1 MKRIFNI
8 LSKTFIGT
16 LMFIAPCVGAVS
28 CYEKFDQPEIQKPVD
43 LEANTTIAEL
53 KAMYAGGPTEIYNDV
68 IIEGVVNSSDRSG
81 NFYRSLYIQDATGGI
96 ELKIGKT
103 GLYNE
108 YPIGQVLYVKAR
120 SLVLGDYKGMLQLG
134 APSPESK
141 YETSYMDA
149 PLLINSTIFKG
160 VRGDAP
166 FPYEIEDRSGLN
178 ARNLGTIVTLKD
190 VVYKEGTYLLYDE
203 NGNYEKLPLDT
214 WAIKEDKSEGIE
226 SAYGNHVFVL
236 PGGGEI
242 TVRTSGYARF
252 AQKKVPEVGTH
263 VNLTG
268 ILTRYNTTYQ
278 LALIDLTGVE
288 IL

>member
-8 LSKTFIGT
+8 LSKTFIAA
-16 LMFIAPCVGAVS
+16 LAFIGPCVGAVS
-28 CYEKFDQPEIQKPVD
+28 CYEKFDQPEMQLPVEM
-43 LEANTTIAEL
+43 EANTTIAEL
-53 KAMYAGGPTEIYNDV
+53 KAMYAGGPTEIYEEA
-68 IIEGVVNSSDRSG
+68 IISGVVNSSDRSG
-81 NFYRSLYIQDATGGI
+81 NFYRSLYIQDETGGI

-160 VRGDAP
+160 VRGDVP
-166 FPYEIEDRSGLN
+166 FPCEISDKSGLN
-178 ARNLGTIVTLKD
+178 AKNLGTLVKIENVI
-190 VVYKEGTYLLYDE
+190 YKEGNYQLYDQ
-203 NGNYEKLPLDT
+203 NGNFERVPLDT
-214 WAIKEDKSEGIE
+214 WAIKENKTEGVKA
-226 SAYGNHVFVL
+226 AYGNHIFVL
-236 PGGGEI
+236 SDGSEV
-242 TVRTSGYARF
+242 TVRTSGYAKF
-252 AQKKVPEVGTH
+252 AQKKVPEIGTR

-278 LALIDLTGVE
+278 LALIDLSGVE